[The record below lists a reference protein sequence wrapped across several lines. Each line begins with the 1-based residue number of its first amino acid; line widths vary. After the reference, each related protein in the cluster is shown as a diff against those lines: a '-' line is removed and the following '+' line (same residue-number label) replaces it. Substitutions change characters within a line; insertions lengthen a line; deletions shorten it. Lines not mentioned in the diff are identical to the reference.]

1 VLRETTSRGQ
11 CELVCGCVCRE
22 QISKSYSRGVA
33 TTPGFFLPGEGLSG
47 APCPSSFAMDSGA
60 GPAQES
66 GCDEPRTPIL
76 PYALAKRTM
85 SREEFFSSADGTFS
99 PSMKEDAW
107 GGESDIEREAAL
119 RKVARK
125 HFASSFGLQVDRSR
139 QAVRQASYENGA
151 HAEEDGD
158 MQLQQSVVQR
168 FMDEVRAWRTWT
180 LDPTLSQKQI
190 CGQNSQMLAVY

>member
-1 VLRETTSRGQ
+1 MIKASYGGSSR
-11 CELVCGCVCRE
+11 
-22 QISKSYSRGVA
+22 
-33 TTPGFFLPGEGLSG
+33 T
-47 APCPSSFAMDSGA
+47 CPSSFAMDSGA

-76 PYALAKRTM
+76 PYVLAKRTM
-85 SREEFFSSADGTFS
+85 SREECFSSADGALS
-99 PSMKEDAW
+99 PWIKEDAR

-125 HFASSFGLQVDRSR
+125 HFASSFGLQVDRPR

-158 MQLQQSVVQR
+158 MPLQPSVVQR
-168 FMDEVRAWRTWT
+168 FLDEVRAWRTWT
-180 LDPTLSQKQI
+180 LDPTLSQKQT
-190 CGQNSQMLAVY
+190 CGQNSQMMAVN

>member
-1 VLRETTSRGQ
+1 MFETNRFRKFVS
-11 CELVCGCVCRE
+11 E
-22 QISKSYSRGVA
+22 
-33 TTPGFFLPGEGLSG
+33 LSG
-47 APCPSSFAMDSGA
+47 GSSFAMDSGE

-76 PYALAKRTM
+76 PYARTM
-85 SREEFFSSADGTFS
+85 SRESLSSADGAFS
-99 PSMKEDAW
+99 PSMKEDVR